1 MTEIVALVSPFLVM
15 LRKVPYWLDNV
26 LEQIEPF
33 NPYRK
38 VEAETMA
45 WGYGLKTDVVE
56 GRGIVLRDID
66 AGEYLLL
73 KGVDFGARGARKL
86 TLCVE
91 GAAGVEVHLDVPD
104 GPLCGSI
111 VPKAGKA
118 GFREVSCSMKG
129 AAGVHDLYF
138 VFTSGGFRWDWWKM
152 AR

>member
-1 MTEIVALVSPFLVM
+1 
-15 LRKVPYWLDNV
+15 
-26 LEQIEPF
+26 
-33 NPYRK
+33 
-38 VEAETMA
+38 MA